1 MAKLLLLLQGAAEEI
16 LAPLERAVGPEFAA
30 DEDFAVQLLR
40 EPDADPF
47 LDPAAPLPRPQVIL
61 DVRVRAGRP
70 LADCYDALGR
80 LLQGLPVAAGS
91 LALVMHTREYIPAP
105 PQPVHYH
112 LLMFR
117 KGGTSHADY
126 LDYYSRFHA
135 RMGFNT
141 PGIAGYVQNY
151 IDADASEALA
161 RRLGLATVLPDSISE
176 LTFESAAA
184 LLPQLAAAEVA
195 QAAPVDEARFID
207 RSRSVAFT
215 SEVVLRVGDFEGIH
229 DAVFEQHF
237 PAP

>member
-1 MAKLLLLLQGAAEEI
+1 MAKLLLLLHGVADEL
-16 LAPLERAVGPEFAA
+16 LAPLERALAPEFAA
-30 DEDFAVQLLR
+30 DEGVAVQLLR

-47 LDPAAPLPRPQVIL
+47 FDPSAPLPRPQVIV

-105 PQPVHYH
+105 PQSVHYH

-117 KGGTSHADY
+117 KGGTCHADY
-126 LDYYSRFHA
+126 LDYYTRFHA

-151 IDADASEALA
+151 IDAEASEALA
-161 RRLGLATVLPDSISE
+161 RRFGLATALPDSISE
-176 LTFESAAA
+176 LTFASAEA

-195 QAAPVDEARFID
+195 RVAPVDEARFMD

-215 SEVVLRVGDFEGIH
+215 SEVVLRVGDFGGIR
-229 DAVFEQHF
+229 DAAFEQHF